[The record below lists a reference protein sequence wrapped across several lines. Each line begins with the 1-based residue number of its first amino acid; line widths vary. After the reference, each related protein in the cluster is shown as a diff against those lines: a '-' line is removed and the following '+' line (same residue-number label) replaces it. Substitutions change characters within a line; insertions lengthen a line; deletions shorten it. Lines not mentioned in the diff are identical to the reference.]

1 LSVTTKKSKEGRE
14 YLYFSYYDQHEKKKK
29 EIYCGPKEDNDAL
42 QRATELKREYLL
54 NQYKEI
60 EKQLKVLD
68 ERDAPIKKKQSG
80 ETIRSIENQ
89 TSALE
94 LIKNASL
101 YDPEIYFKSSENMSE
116 VEKESV
122 QLIVTSPPYNV
133 GKEYVAYNDNKQLD
147 EYLDFLDRV
156 WRECKRILCKGGR
169 IAINVADTWRQ
180 PYIPL
185 HCYISVR
192 MLKLGFK
199 MRGVIYWN
207 KGASAGIS
215 TAWGSWRSPS
225 NPTIRDVGEYILI
238 FSKDSFKLESE
249 NKIPTI
255 TSTEFTEYTKSVW
268 TFPTTNGVKDGHPAP
283 FPEELPRRLI
293 KFYTYLGDTVLD
305 PFLGS
310 GTTCKVAKA
319 WGRKS
324 IGYEIDKSYKPE
336 IQKKVG
342 RASELAIPL
351 DNFMIN
357 DKGATL
363 DTLLAQIESHSM

>member
-1 LSVTTKKSKEGRE
+1 MNGVE
-14 YLYFSYYDQHEKKKK
+14 YLYFSYYDAHDKKKR
-29 EIYCGPKEDNDAL
+29 EVYCGPKDDVDAI
-42 QRATELKREYLL
+42 QKAIELKREYLV
-54 NQYKEI
+54 NQYKAI
-60 EKQLKVLD
+60 EKELKLLD
-68 ERDAPIKKKQSG
+68 ER
-80 ETIRSIENQ
+80 ETPDKRQQISEKSLTITNS

-94 LIKNASL
+94 VLKNAPI
-101 YDPEIYFKSSENMSE
+101 YDPEIRFKSSEDMSE

-133 GKEYVAYNDNKQLD
+133 GKDYVAYDDSKQLD

-156 WRECKRILCKGGR
+156 WRQCKRVLCKGGR

-185 HCYISVR
+185 HALISVR
-192 MLKLGFK
+192 MLKLGFL
-199 MRGVIYWN
+199 MRGVVYWN
-207 KGASAGIS
+207 KGASVGVS

-238 FSKDSFKLESE
+238 FSKDSFKLESQ

-268 TFPTTNGVKDGHPAP
+268 NFPTTNGAKDGHPAP

-319 WGRKS
+319 LGRKS
-324 IGYEIDKSYKPE
+324 IGYEIDKSYKSE
-336 IQKKVG
+336 IQKRIG
-342 RASELAIPL
+342 QAAELAIPL
-351 DNFMIN
+351 DSFMIN
-357 DKGATL
+357 DKGMAL
-363 DTLLAQIESHSM
+363 DNLLEIESRSE